1 MIILKKK
8 IGDKVVDLDLIS
20 LDGKSVVRDNIFKE
34 LQEKGITVKNL
45 KEAGFGVEGKIQ
57 PDISWRRND
66 LNEYARNLRI
76 KNPEKMANKN
86 SVLNAIQDNL

>member
-8 IGDKVVDLDLIS
+8 IGGKVVDLDLIS
-20 LDGKSVVRDNIFKE
+20 LDGKSVVRDNTFNE
-34 LQEKGITVKNL
+34 LKEKGITVKDL

-57 PDISWRRND
+57 PDNNWLRND
-66 LNEYARNLRI
+66 LNEYARNLGI